1 FILNPNAWADPDP
14 GKFGN
19 SPAYYSDYRSQ
30 RRPSENMNFGRTF
43 KLRERMSLNIRAEFS
58 NIFNRSYW
66 NNPSAT
72 NLTNW
77 KQQQVLL
84 ANGNTSAG
92 FGKLVTTGVTAFGT
106 TANLLPRQG
115 LLVARISF

>member
-1 FILNPNAWADPDP
+1 V
-14 GKFGN
+14 
-19 SPAYYSDYRSQ
+19 
-30 RRPSENMNFGRTF
+30 
-43 KLRERMSLNIRAEFS
+43 SLNIRGEFS

-66 NNPSAT
+66 NNPSGT

-84 ANGNTSAG
+84 SNGNTSAG